1 MVLPVRF
8 SNGGTGGPA
17 LLTDSI
23 ITQTSLTSVSI
34 EPIIST
40 LTVTP
45 TKYSVY
51 WVKVLNDGSESGNAG
66 DSGTVE
72 STSIPVL
79 ITGLTSGDK
88 YRFKTRAYS
97 SLVYGDALV
106 SPDFVLSKDAVNYTA
121 IASNLDP
128 KQITAGKSY
137 LTLTNNN
144 TSKKSYS
151 LVYRSF
157 DAIAL
162 PTGSTISQTNPSGVV
177 TQVTSYPTTCYSFG
191 TTFFLDSNI
200 EKPNQ
205 GGGIGFFLSDQG
217 SDGYYVFVESTSL
230 SAAQDVKSIRI
241 AKIQGGKVYI
251 LKDTQSSSAN
261 TFEGVYGGKA
271 YSIDIKVKITGVNI
285 EIITYVNGFKIV
297 ATDKTNYLAAIP
309 TKMVSPTTKVGLVC
323 YKGITKFD
331 YVYGTKIS
339 PEEYAN
345 SQYVLNFYQGQFS
358 NDLLNTSFGDLTY
371 YADNSSDVYNSKQI
385 MVDEFGTTVREI
397 VKQKIRFQNPSYP
410 VKWTT
415 GGNKLAQL
423 IGYKMSNFGG
433 EAYVL
438 NNASTT
444 IPLSDTD
451 NANFYLF
458 GNTLGQSGTLEY
470 TTDELSDY
478 VTKEPVIF
486 ESKWLQNLSDVKSL
500 AEWIK
505 TKAVNK
511 GKIVNMSIFG
521 NPLISVGDIVT
532 IKYTYQGFA
541 GTEKLIVTNVM
552 HKYSEGLETSIS
564 CRTLG

>member
-1 MVLPVRF
+1 MVLPSYLF
-8 SNGGTGGPA
+8 NGGTGGPA

-23 ITQTSLTSVSI
+23 LTQTSLTSVSL

-51 WVKVLNDGSESGNAG
+51 WVKILNDGSESGNAG

-79 ITGLTSGDK
+79 ITGLTSGDT

-97 SLVYGDALV
+97 GSAYGNGIT
-106 SPDFVLSKDAVNYTA
+106 SPDFVLAKDAVNYTA
-121 IASNLDP
+121 IASTLDP
-128 KQITAGKSY
+128 KQVTAGKSY

-144 TSKKSYS
+144 PSQKSYS
-151 LVYRSF
+151 LIYRDF
-157 DAIAL
+157 DAINL
-162 PTGSTISQTNPSGVV
+162 PTGLGVIQTNPSGVD
-177 TQVTSYPTTCYSFG
+177 TPVTSYSTVCYSFG

-205 GGGIGFFLSDQG
+205 GGGIGFFLSGQG
-217 SDGYYVFVESTSL
+217 SDGYYIFVESTSL
-230 SAAQDVKSIRI
+230 SASQDNKSVRIVKV
-241 AKIQGGKVYI
+241 QGNKVYV

-261 TFEGVYGGKA
+261 TLEGIYGGKS
-271 YSIDIKVKITGVNI
+271 YSIDVKVKVSGINV
-285 EIITYVNGFKIV
+285 EIIAYVNGFKIT
-297 ATDKTNYLAAIP
+297 ATDKTNYLAVVP
-309 TKMVSPTTKVGLVC
+309 TKILGPTERVGLLC
-323 YKGITKFD
+323 TKGIAKFD
-331 YVYGTKIS
+331 YVYGTDIS
-339 PEEYAN
+339 GEQYAD
-345 SQYVLNFYQGQFS
+345 SSYILNFYQGQFS

-371 YADNSSDVYNSKQI
+371 YADNSTDVYNSKKT

-397 VKQKIRFQNPSYP
+397 IKQKIRFQNPSYP

-423 IGYKMSNFGG
+423 IGYKVNNFGG

-505 TKAVNK
+505 TKSVNR
-511 GKIVNMSIFG
+511 GKIVNMSVFG

-552 HKYSEGLETSIS
+552 HKYIEGLETSIS

>member
-1 MVLPVRF
+1 MVLPARF

-23 ITQTSLTSVSI
+23 ITQTSLTSVSV

-51 WVKVLNDGSESGNAG
+51 WVKVLNDGSESGNTG
-66 DSGTVE
+66 DNGTVE
-72 STSIPVL
+72 STSIPIL
-79 ITGLTSGDK
+79 ITGLTSGDT

-97 SLVYGDALV
+97 GLVYGDAIV
-106 SPDFVLSKDAVNYTA
+106 SPDFVLSKDAINYTA
-121 IASNLDP
+121 IASTLDP
-128 KQITAGKSY
+128 KQVTAGKSY

-144 TSKKSYS
+144 PSQKSYS
-151 LVYRSF
+151 LIYRDF
-157 DAIAL
+157 DAINL
-162 PTGSTISQTNPSGVV
+162 PTGLGVIQTNPSGVD
-177 TQVTSYPTTCYSFG
+177 TPVTSYSTVCYSFG

-205 GGGIGFFLSDQG
+205 GGGIGFFLSGQG
-217 SDGYYVFVESTSL
+217 SDGYYIFVESTSL
-230 SAAQDVKSIRI
+230 SASQDNKSVRIVKV
-241 AKIQGGKVYI
+241 QGNKVYV

-261 TFEGVYGGKA
+261 TLEGIYGGKS
-271 YSIDIKVKITGVNI
+271 YSIDVKVKVSGINV
-285 EIITYVNGFKIV
+285 EIIAYVNGFKIT
-297 ATDKTNYLAAIP
+297 ATDTTNYLAAVP
-309 TKMVSPTTKVGLVC
+309 TKILGPTARVGLLC
-323 YKGITKFD
+323 TKGIVKFD
-331 YVYGTKIS
+331 YVYGTDIS
-339 PEEYAN
+339 GE
-345 SQYVLNFYQGQFS
+345 QYSDSSYILNFYQGQFS

-371 YADNSSDVYNSKQI
+371 YADNSTDVYNSKKT

-397 VKQKIRFQNPSYP
+397 IKQKIRFQNPSYP

-423 IGYKMSNFGG
+423 IGYKVNNFGG

-505 TKAVNK
+505 TKAVNR
-511 GKIVNMSIFG
+511 GRIVNMSVFG

>member
-1 MVLPVRF
+1 MVLPARF

-79 ITGLTSGDK
+79 ITGLTSGDT

-97 SLVYGDALV
+97 GSVYGDAIV
-106 SPDFVLSKDAVNYTA
+106 SPDFVLSKEAINYTA
-121 IASNLDP
+121 IASALDP

-157 DAIAL
+157 DAINL
-162 PTGSTISQTNPSGVV
+162 PTGSTISQTNSSGVV

-205 GGGIGFFLSDQG
+205 GGGIGFFLSEQG

-230 SAAQDVKSIRI
+230 SASQDVKSIRI
-241 AKIQGGKVYI
+241 VKIQGGKVYT

-271 YSIDIKVKITGVNI
+271 YSIDIKVKISGVNI

-297 ATDKTNYLAAIP
+297 ATDKTNYLAATP

-331 YVYGTKIS
+331 YVYGTQIS
-339 PEEYAN
+339 PTEYAN
-345 SQYVLNFYQGQFS
+345 SDYVLNFYQGQFS

-371 YADNSSDVYNSKQI
+371 YADNSTDIYDSKKT

-397 VKQKIRFQNPSYP
+397 IKQKIRFQNPSYP

-415 GGNKLAQL
+415 GGNKLAKL
-423 IGYKMSNFGG
+423 IGYKISNFGG

-444 IPLSDTD
+444 IPLSDNN

-458 GNTLGQSGTLEY
+458 GINTNST
-470 TTDELSDY
+470 
-478 VTKEPVIF
+478 
-486 ESKWLQNLSDVKSL
+486 
-500 AEWIK
+500 
-505 TKAVNK
+505 
-511 GKIVNMSIFG
+511 
-521 NPLISVGDIVT
+521 
-532 IKYTYQGFA
+532 
-541 GTEKLIVTNVM
+541 
-552 HKYSEGLETSIS
+552 
-564 CRTLG
+564 

>member
-1 MVLPVRF
+1 MLPF
-8 SNGGTGGPA
+8 TIESGGTGGPS
-17 LLTDSI
+17 LITDSI

-34 EPIIST
+34 EPVIST
-40 LTVTP
+40 LTTTP

-51 WVKVLNDGSESGNAG
+51 WVKVLNDGSESGNVG
-66 DSGTVE
+66 DHGTVQ
-72 STSIPVL
+72 SNTIPVL
-79 ITGLTSGDK
+79 ITGLTSGDTYK
-88 YRFKTRAYS
+88 FKTTAYTNTS
-97 SLVYGDALV
+97 AGTAMV
-106 SPDFVLSKDAVNYTA
+106 SPNFTLSEESINATVISST
-121 IASNLDP
+121 LDP
-128 KQITAGKSY
+128 KQLTAGKSY

-144 TSKKSYS
+144 ISKKSYS
-151 LVYRSF
+151 LVYRDF
-157 DAIAL
+157 DAINL
-162 PTGSTISQTNPSGVV
+162 PTGSGVIQSNPSGVN
-177 TQVTSYPTTCYSFG
+177 TSVTSYSTVCYSFG

-200 EKPNQ
+200 QKPNQ
-205 GGGIGFFLSDQG
+205 GGGIGFFLSGQG

-230 SAAQDVKSIRI
+230 SASQDSKSVRI
-241 AKIQGGKVYI
+241 VKIQSNKVYV
-251 LKDTQSSSAN
+251 LKDTQSAAAN
-261 TFEGVYGGKA
+261 TLEGIYGGKS
-271 YSIDIKVKITGVNI
+271 YSIDIKVKVSGINL
-285 EIITYVNGFKIV
+285 EIIAYVNGFKIV
-297 ATDKTNYLAAIP
+297 ATDTTNYLAAIP
-309 TKMVSPTTKVGLVC
+309 TKIIGPTERVGLVC
-323 YKGITKFD
+323 TKGTSKFD
-331 YVYGTKIS
+331 YVYGTDIT
-339 PEEYAN
+339 PEQYAN
-345 SQYVLNFYQGQFS
+345 SEYILNFYQGQFS

-371 YADNSSDVYNSKQI
+371 YSDNSTDVYDSKKT

-444 IPLSDTD
+444 IPLSDND
-451 NANFYLF
+451 FASFYLF

-505 TKAVNK
+505 TKAVNR
-511 GKIVNMSIFG
+511 GRLVNMSIFG

-541 GTEKLIVTNVM
+541 GTEKLIVTNVT
-552 HKYSEGLETSIS
+552 HRYNQGLETSIS

>member
-1 MVLPVRF
+1 MVLPARF

-23 ITQTSLTSVSI
+23 ITQTSLTSVSV

-51 WVKVLNDGSESGNAG
+51 WVKVLNDGSESGNTG
-66 DSGTVE
+66 DNGTVE
-72 STSIPVL
+72 STSIPIL
-79 ITGLTSGDK
+79 ITGLTSGDT

-97 SLVYGDALV
+97 GLVYGDAIV
-106 SPDFVLSKDAVNYTA
+106 SPDFVLSKDAINYTA
-121 IASNLDP
+121 IASTLDP
-128 KQITAGKSY
+128 KQVTAGKSY

-144 TSKKSYS
+144 PSQKSYS
-151 LVYRSF
+151 LIYRDF
-157 DAIAL
+157 DAINL
-162 PTGSTISQTNPSGVV
+162 PTGLGVIQTNPSGVD
-177 TQVTSYPTTCYSFG
+177 TPVTSYSTACYSFG

-200 EKPNQ
+200 EKTNQ
-205 GGGIGFFLSDQG
+205 GGGIGLFLSGQG
-217 SDGYYVFVESTSL
+217 SDGYYIFVESTSL
-230 SAAQDVKSIRI
+230 SASQDNKSVRIVKV
-241 AKIQGGKVYI
+241 QGNKVYV

-261 TFEGVYGGKA
+261 TLEGIYGGKS
-271 YSIDIKVKITGVNI
+271 YSIDVKVKVSGINV
-285 EIITYVNGFKIV
+285 EIIAYVNGFKIT
-297 ATDKTNYLAAIP
+297 ATDKTNYLAVVP
-309 TKMVSPTTKVGLVC
+309 TKILGPTERVGLLC
-323 YKGITKFD
+323 TKGIAKFD
-331 YVYGTKIS
+331 YVYGTDIS
-339 PEEYAN
+339 GEQYAD
-345 SQYVLNFYQGQFS
+345 SSYILNFYQGQFS

-371 YADNSSDVYNSKQI
+371 YADNSTDVYNSKKT

-397 VKQKIRFQNPSYP
+397 IKQKIRFQNPSYP

-423 IGYKMSNFGG
+423 IGYKVNNFGG

-505 TKAVNK
+505 TKSVNR
-511 GKIVNMSIFG
+511 GKIVNMSVFG

-552 HKYSEGLETSIS
+552 HKYIEGLETSIS